1 MKTRNIQNFL
11 MVSAAFFAMSG
22 PARSEGAGVLATAST
37 QMLQLAAAAGADAPT
52 FAGVATNGRG
62 GDDSHAK
69 GLESR
74 DSSPFSF
81 EGRL

>member
-37 QMLQLAAAAGADAPT
+37 RMLQLAATAGVDAPA
-52 FAGVATNGRG
+52 FASVVTNGRG
-62 GDDSHAK
+62 ATQK
-69 GLESR
+69 
-74 DSSPFSF
+74 
-81 EGRL
+81 

>member
-1 MKTRNIQNFL
+1 

-22 PARSEGAGVLATAST
+22 PARSEGAGVLATST

-62 GDDSHAK
+62 AMQK
-69 GLESR
+69 
-74 DSSPFSF
+74 
-81 EGRL
+81 

>member
-52 FAGVATNGRG
+52 FSGVATNGRG
-62 GDDSHAK
+62 AMQK
-69 GLESR
+69 
-74 DSSPFSF
+74 
-81 EGRL
+81 